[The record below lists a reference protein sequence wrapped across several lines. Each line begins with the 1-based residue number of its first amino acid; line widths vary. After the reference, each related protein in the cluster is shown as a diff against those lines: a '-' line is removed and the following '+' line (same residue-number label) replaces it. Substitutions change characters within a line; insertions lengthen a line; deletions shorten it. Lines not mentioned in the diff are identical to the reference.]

1 MPGTAHEKKLSDAL
15 PNADVADL
23 NPPEIQ
29 SFDGLTLPPPPIP
42 GETPAAKRFRE
53 NFPPL
58 FMNLQQ
64 PEVPGIW
71 GSWDPSTGPQR
82 DSGSSDWPTYDR
94 TLVRPGE
101 GLEADGAGQLQEQSL
116 SGAAAKAPR
125 KASVNDSTKAG
136 NVASGHIS
144 DGKAMLTRIVTASA
158 QLEVNTVSA
167 ARMSTDPQGQI
178 SVSSARD

>member
-1 MPGTAHEKKLSDAL
+1 
-15 PNADVADL
+15 
-23 NPPEIQ
+23 
-29 SFDGLTLPPPPIP
+29 
-42 GETPAAKRFRE
+42 
-53 NFPPL
+53 
-58 FMNLQQ
+58 MNLQQ

-178 SVSSARD
+178 SVTAQETKQPPPQGKQDPGTILDFGENAQSRLQQESESDSRKSNPNVGWFGTAPLWGRGG